1 MNRKKVITICLIL
14 VAVFLYL
21 VASHS
26 TEAILGGL
34 NVPVKRVF
42 LLTWPEWVGIVVA
55 VAAFTVTVNN
65 TAAMGFLD
73 ECAAELVKVVYP
85 TPRESGQSGIV
96 VIVMVGIA
104 TLVLAVFDSVW
115 WAFTRLILSVSGG

>member
-21 VASHS
+21 VASR
-26 TEAILGGL
+26 TVEAVLGGL
-34 NVPVKRVF
+34 NVPLKRVF
-42 LLTWPEWVGIVVA
+42 FLTWPEWVGIVTAVVA
-55 VAAFTVTVNN
+55 FVVTVKN
-65 TAAMGFLD
+65 TVAMGFLD
-73 ECAAELVKVVYP
+73 ECAVELLKVVYP

-96 VIVMVGIA
+96 VIAMVGIA
-104 TLVLAVFDSVW
+104 TLLLAVFDSVW